1 MLLIRV
7 KVGVKASGFLSRF
20 GSSSSV
26 ASDPDQGD
34 DLEGGSSVAPDP
46 SQGGIEGSLEGFDPK
61 TRVRAAVM
69 CRYEMCKHEFHR
81 RLRIDCVRLADGRL
95 RPARCWY
102 PEMLV
107 SKEEAGMLE
116 RLETS

>member
-1 MLLIRV
+1 MRV
-7 KVGVKASGFLSRF
+7 DVEEHTQRLNSLEGSSAPDPGQGGVKASGFLSRF

-69 CRYEMCKHEFHR
+69 CRYEMCKHEFT
-81 RLRIDCVRLADGRL
+81 DGFGL
-95 RPARCWY
+95 IVFAWQ
-102 PEMLV
+102 MGV
-107 SKEEAGMLE
+107 
-116 RLETS
+116 